1 MRRKLIG
8 LALALGLI
16 AAGGNVGWGAD
27 GPKPLPPFA
36 KIKKA
41 VEEYFQKRPNYQ
53 PGGIISQGEVAGVLA
68 ELAEMG
74 FSVPDRAE
82 ILSDVPG
89 DGESLVVALR
99 TPAGRKFMRRIAV
112 LPNAYDRLDRL
123 MRLPHGEQ
131 TVHDLIRGP
140 GGDELIKYLTA
151 TRGGA
156 SMGKLLSHSSGAA
169 DFNKPTG
176 RIYTVAALVDRL
188 QKSYAAASQR
198 ASGTAK

>member
-1 MRRKLIG
+1 
-8 LALALGLI
+8 
-16 AAGGNVGWGAD
+16 
-27 GPKPLPPFA
+27 
-36 KIKKA
+36 
-41 VEEYFQKRPNYQ
+41 
-53 PGGIISQGEVAGVLA
+53 
-68 ELAEMG
+68 
-74 FSVPDRAE
+74 
-82 ILSDVPG
+82 
-89 DGESLVVALR
+89 
-99 TPAGRKFMRRIAV
+99 
-112 LPNAYDRLDRL
+112 